1 MLSRID
7 IFLSC
12 TNVLCNVLHRRSVI
26 YRPAEKFCCPAEKF
40 CCPAKNLCVMLSC
53 IKVMCHVVLHRGFV
67 VLYNSFVL
75 FSCIESL

>member
-26 YRPAEKFCCPAEKF
+26 YRPAEKF